1 MIDPE
6 KIRADAAREWQ
17 ANAAIRSEF
26 TSLEAFAAFKL
37 ADARG
42 LTRFSVPTVVRHTP
56 GTTRQPMRPQSTRIA
71 PPTQTPARITPEA
84 SRHAADVDAAVR
96 EFTTGRAGW
105 SRKELVGHI
114 AGRLG
119 LSPEAASD
127 ALIQNATTK
136 GNTYV

>member
-26 TSLEAFAAFKL
+26 TSLETFTAFKL

-56 GTTRQPMRPQSTRIA
+56 GTTRQPMPPQSARIA
-71 PPTQTPARITPEA
+71 PPTQTPARITAAP
-84 SRHAADVDAAVR
+84 SRHAADVDAAVK
-96 EFTTGRAGW
+96 EYTTGRAGW
-105 SRKELVGHI
+105 SRKELVAHL
-114 AGRLG
+114 ASRLN
-119 LSPEAASD
+119 LSPQAASD
-127 ALIQNATTK
+127 LLIQNVTEK
-136 GNTYV
+136 GNSNV